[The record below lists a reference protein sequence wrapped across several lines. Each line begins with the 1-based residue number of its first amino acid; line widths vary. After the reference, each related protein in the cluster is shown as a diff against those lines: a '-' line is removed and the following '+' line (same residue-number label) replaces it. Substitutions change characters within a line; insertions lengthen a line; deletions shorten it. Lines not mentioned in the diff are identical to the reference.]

1 VFTFFKLHFLQNGK
15 IFKNGKKK
23 RKITFV
29 FLRRI
34 SALNIFFLLDLGLII
49 FIRLRLIKKIERLLN
64 EVKNSVLSLK

>member
-1 VFTFFKLHFLQNGK
+1 MEKYSK
-15 IFKNGKKK
+15 MAKKK

-49 FIRLRLIKKIERLLN
+49 FIRLILIKKIERLLN